1 MLITSKRVLNID
13 RYLSPFKR
21 EQQIYVATKIEESL
35 DNNLLMRAGFLE
47 PSLTGVKIIPRALGP
62 VSKFNSEGED
72 IPLKDQ
78 PKETYYR
85 ETCIKDWHGY
95 YHYVDVADLRYR
107 RKHIDAPLAEV
118 SLVDINGDK
127 YVVSDLLENKQTGKE
142 AIKHVINLFLE
153 LFGRCTIL
161 GKDKAPLV
169 EATPIK
175 RANWQI
181 LPEGAIVWEKVSQ
194 TAGRIADDRE
204 LVGQMQKHR
213 FNTIIR
219 HHPDE
224 LYYGTGGFHGYLVFV
239 FKRKNIV
246 VMENMIYGNA
256 TYVFKDD
263 WKELSKLS
271 KAEIIH
277 NNLQQSRLV
286 HSEKWVGEISRL
298 LV

>member
-13 RYLSPFKR
+13 RYLSPFRR
-21 EQQIYVATKIEESL
+21 EAQIYVATKIDASS
-35 DNNLLMRAGFLE
+35 DNARLVSAGFLD
-47 PSLTGVKIIPRALGP
+47 PNLTGIKIIPRATGP

-95 YHYVDVADLRYR
+95 YHYVDIADKRYK
-107 RKHIDAPLAEV
+107 RKHIDAPLFEV
-118 SLVDINGDK
+118 SLVEINDDK
-127 YVVSDLLENKQTGKE
+127 YVISDLLDNKVSEKE
-142 AIKHVINLFLE
+142 TIKHVINLFLE

-161 GKDKAPLV
+161 GNDKAPLF
-169 EATPIK
+169 EATSMR

-181 LPEGAIVWEKVSQ
+181 LPEGAIVWERVSQ
-194 TAGRIADDRE
+194 AAGRIADERE
-204 LVGQMQKHR
+204 LIGQMQKHR
-213 FNTIIR
+213 FDTIIKYR
-219 HHPDE
+219 PDE

-239 FKRKNIV
+239 FLRKNIV

-256 TYVFKDD
+256 TYVFKDN

-277 NNLQQSRLV
+277 NNLQQKRLI
-286 HSEKWVGEISRL
+286 HSEKWVGEIRQL
-298 LV
+298 LF

>member
-1 MLITSKRVLNID
+1 MLITSRRVLNID

-21 EQQIYVATKIEESL
+21 EQQIYVATKIDESS
-35 DNNLLMRAGFLE
+35 DKNLLIRAGFLE
-47 PSLTGVKIIPRALGP
+47 PSLTGIKIIPRAIGP
-62 VSKFNSEGED
+62 VSRFNSEGED

-95 YHYVDVADLRYR
+95 YHYVDVADKRYR
-107 RKHIDAPLAEV
+107 RKHIDAPLFEV
-118 SLVDINGDK
+118 SLVEINGDK
-127 YVVSDLLENKQTGKE
+127 YVISDLLDNEPTGKE
-142 AIKHVINLFLE
+142 TIKHVINLFLE

-161 GKDKAPLV
+161 GADKAPLV
-169 EATPIK
+169 ESTPIK

-194 TAGRIADDRE
+194 AAGRIADERE
-204 LVGQMQKHR
+204 LVGQMQKYR
-213 FNTIIR
+213 FDTIIKY
-219 HHPDE
+219 HPDE
-224 LYYGTGGFHGYLVFV
+224 LYYGAGGFHGYLVFV

-286 HSEKWVGEISRL
+286 HSEKWAGEIRRL

>member
-1 MLITSKRVLNID
+1 MLITSKRILNID
-13 RYLSPFKR
+13 RYLAPFKK
-21 EQQIYVATKIEESL
+21 EHEIYVATKIDESL
-35 DNNLLMRAGFLE
+35 GSNLLMRAGFLE
-47 PSLTGVKIIPRALGP
+47 PSLTGIKICPRAIGP
-62 VSKFNSEGED
+62 VSKFNSEGMD

-78 PKETYYR
+78 PMEKYYR
-85 ETCIKDWHGY
+85 EACMKDWHGN
-95 YHYVDVADLRYR
+95 YHFVDIPDKRYKR
-107 RKHIDAPLAEV
+107 THIAAPMAEV
-118 SLVDINGDK
+118 SLLSINGNR
-127 YVVSDLLENKQTGKE
+127 YVISDLLDNEAAPKEN
-142 AIKHVINLFLE
+142 IKHVINLFLE
-153 LFGRCTIL
+153 LFGHCTIL

-169 EATPIK
+169 EATPMK

-181 LPEGAIVWEKVSQ
+181 LPEGEIIWEKVSQ
-194 TAGRIADDRE
+194 AAGRIADERE

-213 FNTIIR
+213 FNTIIKY
-219 HHPDE
+219 HPE
-224 LYYGTGGFHGYLVFV
+224 QLYYGAGGFHGYLVFV

-277 NNLQQSRLV
+277 NNLQYMRLV
-286 HSEKWVGEISRL
+286 HSEKWKGEIRKL